1 MDVFA
6 RVFFKVRAGDADAF
20 FLAVYVDKKLAFFY
34 YRYLKLRN
42 LISLWEIRIKV
53 VFTVKNRAFIYG
65 CIYRRTEAYR
75 LSYGL
80 FV

>member
-6 RVFFKVRAGDADAF
+6 RVLFKVRASDADAF
-20 FLAVYVDKKLAFFY
+20 FLAVYIDKKLAFFH

-42 LISLWEIRIKV
+42 LISLWKVGIKV
-53 VFTVKNRAFIYG
+53 VFTVKNRAFIYSR
-65 CIYRRTEAYR
+65 IYRCAKAYR
-75 LSYGL
+75 LSHGF

>member
-1 MDVFA
+1 MDVFT
-6 RVFFKVRAGDADAF
+6 RVLFEMRTSDSDAL

-42 LISLWEIRIKV
+42 LIGFWKVGIKV